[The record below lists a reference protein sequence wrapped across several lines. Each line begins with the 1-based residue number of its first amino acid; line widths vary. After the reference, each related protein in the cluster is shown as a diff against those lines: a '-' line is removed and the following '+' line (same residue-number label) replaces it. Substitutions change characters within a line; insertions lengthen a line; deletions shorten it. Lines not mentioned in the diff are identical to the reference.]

1 MFILLQ
7 TENTPQKMRV
17 SVKDLIRLPKANFT
31 KQTPK
36 RRVTSTAP
44 EYHLTGEKSIKFIED
59 ADKRKKQKK
68 QKKKNSIKLKLKQLK
83 RQKQKKGGKGK
94 LLKQSLAR
102 EKLRTIRDFR
112 FQARQIKRDMLL
124 PLQFLHNQLI
134 F

>member
-17 SVKDLIRLPKANFT
+17 SVKDLIRLPKADFT

-59 ADKRKKQKK
+59 ADKRKKQKDATEEK
-68 QKKKNSIKLKLKQLK
+68 FNKIKVEAVKEAKAK
-83 RQKQKKGGKGK
+83 ER
-94 LLKQSLAR
+94 R
-102 EKLRTIRDFR
+102 ERKAPKAKSRSRK
-112 FQARQIKRDMLL
+112 IKDHPRL
-124 PLQFLHNQLI
+124 
-134 F
+134 